1 MPQDITPANILA
13 MGLVILC
20 TIAVWYIY
28 HKLFDVIYFNFSKAC
43 CAELLGCFLVGA
55 ILASLIIKF
64 WYISILVIV
73 ALVIALGKKKQ

>member
-1 MPQDITPANILA
+1 MTQDLSAASVFASIL
-13 MGLVILC
+13 VVLC

-55 ILASLIIKF
+55 ILAGLIIKF